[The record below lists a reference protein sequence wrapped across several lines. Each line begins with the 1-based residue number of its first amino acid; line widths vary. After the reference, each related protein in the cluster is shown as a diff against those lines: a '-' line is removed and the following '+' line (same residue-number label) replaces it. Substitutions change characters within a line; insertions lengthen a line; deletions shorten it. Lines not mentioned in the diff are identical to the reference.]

1 MTPPK
6 TTRTDTLC
14 PYRSLFRSRSARFFE
29 AQPLGMNT
37 FPPRSASSATSPRS
51 VKWQR
56 APAASRDWPRQDV
69 GLVTADL
76 TRRPAARLAN
86 SPTHLITEL
95 APPQKPF
102 AAAPP
107 SNGMRQVKRPFP
119 QSQRPAHT

>member
-1 MTPPK
+1 
-6 TTRTDTLC
+6 
-14 PYRSLFRSRSARFFE
+14 
-29 AQPLGMNT
+29 MNA

-95 APPQKPF
+95 AATQKRF
-102 AAAPP
+102 AAATL
-107 SNGMRQVKRPFP
+107 SDGSRQV
-119 QSQRPAHT
+119 QRLVTMYRRDRKSTRLNSSH